1 MANEIVNEAVRS
13 AVLSALAGKLSAAAR
28 GRGDIDEKSPL
39 LELGLIDSE
48 DLIEIILEVEQQC
61 TCEFNPEQMD
71 LEAGL
76 TLGGLISAFM
86 LPR

>member
-1 MANEIVNEAVRS
+1 MANETDNEAVRS
-13 AVLSALAGKLSAAAR
+13 AVLGALGRTLSAS
-28 GRGDIDEKSPL
+28 GRGADDIDEQSRL

-61 TCEFNPEQMD
+61 GCEFNPEQMD

-76 TLGGLISAFM
+76 TLGELISAFVS
-86 LPR
+86 RG

>member
-1 MANEIVNEAVRS
+1 MANESNNEAIRS
-13 AVLSALAGKLSAAAR
+13 AVLSTLRRTLSAS
-28 GRGDIDEKSPL
+28 GHGWNDIDEQSRL

-61 TCEFNPEQMD
+61 GCEFNPEQMD

-76 TLGGLISAFM
+76 TLGELISAFVS
-86 LPR
+86 RG